1 MVDEEDDAGGDESV
15 GGFGF
20 ISKHHGIIGRD
31 QMAALFASSHIF
43 IDMSSW
49 QAFGKAGLEAMA
61 VGCVPI
67 VPSAGGVREYA
78 ADRANAMVV
87 DTSTAGPAVDAVD
100 ELIADDGALWAQMR
114 AAALRSA
121 AGFSIE
127 RAAADLAAHLE
138 RALLPVV
145 AAAQ

>member
-1 MVDEEDDAGGDESV
+1 M
-15 GGFGF
+15 
-20 ISKHHGIIGRD
+20 
-31 QMAALFASSHIF
+31 
-43 IDMSSW
+43 
-49 QAFGKAGLEAMA
+49 
-61 VGCVPI
+61 
-67 VPSAGGVREYA
+67 REYA
-78 ADRANAMVV
+78 AHRANAMVV